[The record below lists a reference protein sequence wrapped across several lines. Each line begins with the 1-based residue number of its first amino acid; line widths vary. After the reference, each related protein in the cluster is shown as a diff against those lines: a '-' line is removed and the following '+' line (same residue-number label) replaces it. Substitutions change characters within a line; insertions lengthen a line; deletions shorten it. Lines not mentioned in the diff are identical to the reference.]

1 MRTHKLL
8 VGLLLYTHAL
18 VAQPSNGSV
27 GTTNAAVNVP
37 KPSISI
43 VEAAA
48 KGDLEKVK
56 AHLAA
61 GTDINDRDGEHDST
75 ALHAAAYHGKLEIV
89 KFLISKDADINAKKR
104 HEQTP
109 RDVAWHEHENHE
121 KFSETDREAKREA
134 GEFIDSKGG
143 QHGHEDREGFPWWI
157 LGFLPCLIPLLLV
170 AGILYAIKTKP
181 KAEAMPTPTKKFIVV
196 TSPTIPGKKIVR
208 TLGLVRGNTIRARHV
223 GKDIM
228 AGLRNI
234 VGGEVTEY
242 AKLLAESRE
251 QALDRMLVEAEGL
264 GANGIVSVAFTTSVI
279 MGGAAEM
286 MAYGTAVVI
295 EDE

>member
-1 MRTHKLL
+1 
-8 VGLLLYTHAL
+8 
-18 VAQPSNGSV
+18 
-27 GTTNAAVNVP
+27 
-37 KPSISI
+37 
-43 VEAAA
+43 
-48 KGDLEKVK
+48 
-56 AHLAA
+56 
-61 GTDINDRDGEHDST
+61 
-75 ALHAAAYHGKLEIV
+75 
-89 KFLISKDADINAKKR
+89 
-104 HEQTP
+104 
-109 RDVAWHEHENHE
+109 
-121 KFSETDREAKREA
+121 
-134 GEFIDSKGG
+134 
-143 QHGHEDREGFPWWI
+143 
-157 LGFLPCLIPLLLV
+157 
-170 AGILYAIKTKP
+170 
-181 KAEAMPTPTKKFIVV
+181 MPTPTKKFIVV

-286 MAYGTAVVI
+286 MAYGTAVVV
-295 EDE
+295 EDES